1 MKKKK
6 VDLKNSNMRELT
18 RNLIKKAQ
26 KKNLVKPLSQAFKD
40 IPAADEIHKGKKE
53 YFYDQ

>member
-1 MKKKK
+1 MREKK

-53 YFYDQ
+53 YFYD